1 VVLTEEEAGVAGLF
15 QTLLSDGGHSLIK
28 ITPAHLDLL
37 RLELPATRLN
47 ELTNALVVGGEALT
61 WQSVRPWREHAPQTR
76 IINEY
81 GPTETVVGCCVYE
94 IAATDSESGRVPIGR
109 PIDNTQLYIL
119 DQQKRPVPIGVRGEL
134 HIGGAGV
141 ARGYLYLPDQTA
153 EKFIPDPFS
162 GAEGARLYVT
172 GDWARYLPDGQ
183 IEYLGRTDDQVKLR
197 GYRIELG
204 EVQAALDAHPEVRES
219 VVLVRE
225 DSPGDKRLVGYVVL
239 KSAEATT
246 VPELLRFLRGKLP
259 DYEVPSRLMFL
270 DEMPLTPNGK
280 LDRKALPVP
289 DAEDVQ
295 TGLYV
300 EPSNA
305 TEQAMC
311 EVWQEVLKLDRV
323 GVEENFFSLGGDS
336 ILSIQV
342 VSMLKSR
349 DIVVD
354 IKDIFKHQTIAQ
366 LAAQIEP
373 GRREQEIFIGTNEI
387 AYLLINESDE
397 LGANVSETIL

>member
-1 VVLTEEEAGVAGLF
+1 M
-15 QTLLSDGGHSLIK
+15 
-28 ITPAHLDLL
+28 
-37 RLELPATRLN
+37 
-47 ELTNALVVGGEALT
+47 
-61 WQSVRPWREHAPQTR
+61 
-76 IINEY
+76 
-81 GPTETVVGCCVYE
+81 
-94 IAATDSESGRVPIGR
+94 
-109 PIDNTQLYIL
+109 
-119 DQQKRPVPIGVRGEL
+119 
-134 HIGGAGV
+134 
-141 ARGYLYLPDQTA
+141 
-153 EKFIPDPFS
+153 
-162 GAEGARLYVT
+162 
-172 GDWARYLPDGQ
+172 
-183 IEYLGRTDDQVKLR
+183 
-197 GYRIELG
+197 
-204 EVQAALDAHPEVRES
+204 
-219 VVLVRE
+219 
-225 DSPGDKRLVGYVVL
+225 GDKRLVAYIIPSSPSWEDPG
-239 KSAEATT
+239 S
-246 VPELLRFLRGKLP
+246 LRAYLQQTLP
-259 DYEVPSRLMFL
+259 DYMVPAHFVVL

-280 LDRKALPVP
+280 LDRKALPAP